1 MHRFSAKHRPM
12 CLDQARILL
21 APPLLPGMTM
31 NLGPISHLPLPCT
44 SRFKGRGVYL
54 QLVSE
59 PHFRKSFAIH
69 ESSRFQ
75 FICVHLYW
83 TLVLLAPGQGLHPM
97 LPDISSAYLYLPYF
111 CRIYLHFISSAYLYL
126 PTHVSWSWPS
136 CHGLHF
142 QPHAVMHER
151 SSIIQCATIN

>member
-1 MHRFSAKHRPM
+1 MFSNGNAGEIDFFTFYTNKYSLAVALHDLMHRFSAKHRPM

-31 NLGPISHLPLPCT
+31 NLGPISPLLLPCT

-111 CRIYLHFISSAYLYL
+111 CRICLH
-126 PTHVSWSWPS
+126 
-136 CHGLHF
+136 
-142 QPHAVMHER
+142 
-151 SSIIQCATIN
+151 

>member
-31 NLGPISHLPLPCT
+31 NLGPISPLLLPCT

-83 TLVLLAPGQGLHPM
+83 TL
-97 LPDISSAYLYLPYF
+97 SSWLQARVYTQCCQIYHQ
-111 CRIYLHFISSAYLYL
+111 RIYICHIFAVYICTDIIGVFIFANPCLLVLAKLSWAPF
-126 PTHVSWSWPS
+126 PTPCSDAREEFYNSM
-136 CHGLHF
+136 CHY
-142 QPHAVMHER
+142 
-151 SSIIQCATIN
+151 